1 MTAPAQA
8 VSRRSLLQQRRR
20 IVIIVAVAAAAF
32 KLYIAATT
40 LGSNDVPNFFE
51 FAQGVR
57 DFGPI
62 GIYGHQFVEGA
73 HVFPVYNHPPLI
85 GWLLATINWLTDH
98 TALSF
103 QFLIRVPASL
113 ADIVTT
119 VLVFELVRIRRSL
132 NDATASAVMV
142 ACSPALIIV
151 SGYHGNTDPVFIMFT
166 FVSFYLLV
174 QNRSA
179 FLAGLAFA
187 LAMSV
192 KIVPIVA
199 LPVLLLV
206 AARSG
211 RRRLVHFL
219 VGNTVVLAIL
229 WLPVFVQR
237 WTPFKND
244 VLGFKG
250 YTGQWGLVE
259 FATLAHFSRHSVQ
272 TLQNSGRSLLLV
284 LAAGIPL
291 LVAWRRKDATIPAF
305 GLSLV
310 LVLLLS
316 TATAGRYTVWAVAAA
331 FLINFW
337 AAAIYDIASGVLL
350 LVVYSR
356 WSHGPPWD
364 WDKASA
370 TPWTHHEVFLAGV
383 VWFALL
389 AVAVLGI
396 GGGQLVFRRSS
407 R

>member
-1 MTAPAQA
+1 
-8 VSRRSLLQQRRR
+8 
-20 IVIIVAVAAAAF
+20 
-32 KLYIAATT
+32 
-40 LGSNDVPNFFE
+40 
-51 FAQGVR
+51 
-57 DFGPI
+57 
-62 GIYGHQFVEGA
+62 
-73 HVFPVYNHPPLI
+73 
-85 GWLLATINWLTDH
+85 
-98 TALSF
+98 
-103 QFLIRVPASL
+103 
-113 ADIVTT
+113 
-119 VLVFELVRIRRSL
+119 
-132 NDATASAVMV
+132 
-142 ACSPALIIV
+142 
-151 SGYHGNTDPVFIMFT
+151 
-166 FVSFYLLV
+166 
-174 QNRSA
+174 
-179 FLAGLAFA
+179 
-187 LAMSV
+187 
-192 KIVPIVA
+192 
-199 LPVLLLV
+199 
-206 AARSG
+206 
-211 RRRLVHFL
+211 
-219 VGNTVVLAIL
+219 VLAIL

-250 YTGQWGLVE
+250 YNGQWGLVE
-259 FATLAHFSRHSVQ
+259 FATLAHLSKHSVQ

-284 LAAGIPL
+284 LAAGIPF